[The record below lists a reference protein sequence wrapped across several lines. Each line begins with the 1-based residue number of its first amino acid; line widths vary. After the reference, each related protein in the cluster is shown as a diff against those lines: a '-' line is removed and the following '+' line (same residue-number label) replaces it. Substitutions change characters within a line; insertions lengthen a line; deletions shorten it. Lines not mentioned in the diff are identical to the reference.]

1 MSKTIDYSLLDIPEI
16 TSMMFHPQRAWSPV
30 PYYGQDLMVEV
41 EPDVSISCR
50 FYGYDKSM
58 PTGLFFHGNGEIAC
72 QFDPVS
78 EYYRRSGANFFVA
91 DFRGYGL
98 SGGVP
103 SFQNMIHDSSKIYKY
118 CVTML
123 KTNGFNNEVIVK
135 GRSLGCYSAVEVAA
149 NFQDDLRGL
158 IIESGSAAVER
169 MLIRRGFIVD
179 EPRVRDL
186 IMLHVW
192 KINSIKIPL
201 LTICGEVDEIIP
213 VESILELHDSI
224 GSSHKEFELI
234 PMAGHNDL
242 WLLGRDQ
249 YFEAVKKFIDNT
261 NGSS

>member
-1 MSKTIDYSLLDIPEI
+1 MSTVNEPEVNWN
-16 TSMMFHPQRAWSPV
+16 QE
-30 PYYGQDLMVEV
+30 LMVEV

-58 PTGLFFHGNGEIAC
+58 PTVLFFHGNGEIAC

-78 EYYRRSGANFFVA
+78 EYYRSSGANLFVA

-103 SFQNMIHDSSKIYKY
+103 SFQNMIDDCSKIYRY
-118 CVTML
+118 CANMLATM
-123 KTNGFNNEVIVK
+123 GFDNQIIVK

-158 IIESGSAAVER
+158 IIESGSAAIER

-179 EPRVRDL
+179 EPRIRDL
-186 IMLHVW
+186 ITLHVW

-213 VESILELHDSI
+213 VESILELHNSI
-224 GSSHKEFELI
+224 GAEHKEFELI

-242 WLLGRDQ
+242 WLRGRDQ

-261 NGSS
+261 NPHM